1 MDYILRRKF
10 LNNNPQISTLK
21 LNKIDLHCY
30 LIKRRDFFYHQA
42 KKVSYLLTL
51 LKMNRTN
58 SEIIRKKESD
68 KIKSIPKIN
77 DNKKIHRF

>member
-21 LNKIDLHCY
+21 LNKIGLHCY
-30 LIKRRDFFYHQA
+30 LIKRLDFFYHQA

-51 LKMNRTN
+51 LF
-58 SEIIRKKESD
+58 EVYFLLIH
-68 KIKSIPKIN
+68 IKN
-77 DNKKIHRF
+77 ER

>member
-21 LNKIDLHCY
+21 LNKIGLHYY
-30 LIKRRDFFYHQA
+30 LIKNQDFFYHRA

-51 LKMNRTN
+51 LF
-58 SEIIRKKESD
+58 EVYFLLIH
-68 KIKSIPKIN
+68 IKN
-77 DNKKIHRF
+77 ER